1 MSVKTRALT
10 GLAVVGTLTTAALGI
25 RAGVLCCKKLN
36 EEITR
41 NPNWEAGN
49 GDTLKLCAKELIPVL
64 FAGGMTS
71 LVILANEHE
80 HNSIEAGLA
89 TALVAATEYIS
100 QQDDLALGAFLKP
113 SEDIPPKK
121 DDTTQPTNLRYAL
134 GQGYFSSFNLEDEIE
149 SLGDLPPQYGTP
161 NNIQKTG
168 LGNFL
173 FYDAVTETWF
183 RSSPSA
189 ILAGIINLNRN
200 IAVDNNPTVV
210 EWCDTFRI
218 KCPKYSED
226 SITGHHLLSEQ
237 VGWNY
242 DYIANESVLGGII
255 WLDIGRYIYDVPGSD
270 ERCMII
276 SPELY
281 PADLEY
287 TIDYTEDNYHE
298 TN

>member
-1 MSVKTRALT
+1 MSGKTRVLT
-10 GLAVVGTLTTAALGI
+10 GLAVVGTLATAALGI

-36 EEITR
+36 EEVAK

-49 GDTLKLCAKELIPVL
+49 GDTLRLCAKELMPVL
-64 FAGGMTS
+64 FAGGITS

-80 HNSIEAGLA
+80 HNGIEAGLA
-89 TALVAATEYIS
+89 TALMAATDYIS
-100 QQDDLALGAFLKP
+100 QQDDLALSAFLKP
-113 SEDIPPKK
+113 SDDIPPKK
-121 DDTTQPTNLRYAL
+121 DDKVEAKNLKYAL
-134 GQGYFSSFNLEDEIE
+134 GQGYFSAFTLEDEIK
-149 SLGDLPPQYGTP
+149 SLGTLPPNFGTP
-161 NNIQKTG
+161 HDIQKTG

-173 FYDAVTETWF
+173 FYDDVTETWF

-189 ILAGIINLNRN
+189 VLAGLLNLNRN

-218 KCPKYSED
+218 KCPQYSED
-226 SITGHHLLSEQ
+226 SISGHRLLSEQ
-237 VGWNY
+237 VGWSY

-255 WLDIGRYIYDVPGSD
+255 WLDVERYVYDVPGSE
-270 ERCMII
+270 ERCMVL

-298 TN
+298 D